1 MKKILSYLTAIL
13 TAISFL
19 LLPAC
24 ASNKEA
30 PDPAK
35 VQEQIA
41 EYRSQELDL
50 VRSTVLD
57 EERAERLIDLLAD
70 RDRVIAN
77 HTKVIMTYK
86 EEMSAL
92 NVDYNAQRESFDVLV
107 TGYNDQ
113 RETAQTELL
122 SLIKAMKKETTA
134 EEWKVISK
142 FQIKRL
148 EPRELTYNQP
158 SGGA

>member
-24 ASNKEA
+24 AWHKEA
-30 PDPAK
+30 PDPVK

-57 EERAERLIDLLAD
+57 EERTERLIDLLAD

-77 HTKVIMTYK
+77 HTKVIKTYK

-92 NVDYNAQRESFDVLV
+92 NADYNAQRESFDVLL

-113 RETAQTELL
+113 RATSQKELL

-134 EEWKVISK
+134 AEWKIISK

>member
-1 MKKILSYLTAIL
+1 M
-13 TAISFL
+13 
-19 LLPAC
+19 
-24 ASNKEA
+24 
-30 PDPAK
+30 
-35 VQEQIA
+35 QEQIA

-50 VRSTVLD
+50 VRTTVLD
-57 EERAERLIDLLAD
+57 EERTERLIDLLAD

-77 HTKVIMTYK
+77 HTKVIKTYK

-92 NVDYNAQRESFDVLV
+92 NADYNTRRESFDVLL

-113 RETAQTELL
+113 RASAQKELL

-134 EEWKVISK
+134 AEWKIISK